1 MLATL
6 LTIHSL
12 TRWFVL
18 ISLVYAI
25 YRGYKGWKGNKVFS
39 PYDNTVRHWTATIAH
54 IQLTIG
60 LWLYFFSPTVDYL
73 LHNFSE
79 AIHLREPRFFGMEH
93 NTMMI
98 LAIVIISL
106 GSGKAKRKKTDY
118 DKFKTMTVWYT
129 IGLIII
135 LVNIPWSFSP
145 LTSRPDFRMF

>member
-1 MLATL
+1 MFATL

-12 TRWFVL
+12 TRWLVL
-18 ISLVYAI
+18 ISLIYAI
-25 YRGYKGWKGNKVFS
+25 YRGYISWKRNKVYS
-39 PYDNTVRHWTATIAH
+39 PFDNTVRHWTATIAH

-60 LWLYFFSPTVDYL
+60 LWLYFISPIVDYF

-79 AIHLREPRFFGMEH
+79 AIHQREPRFFGMEH

-98 LAIVIISL
+98 LAIVIISI
-106 GSGKAKRKKTDY
+106 GSGKAKRKETDY

-135 LVNIPWSFSP
+135 LLNIPWSFSP
-145 LTSRPDFRMF
+145 LTSRPDFRLF